1 MYYARPAVYLE
12 RTDATASET
21 VVLRT
26 DIAAFVGIARRGPL
40 DMPVP
45 VESFRQ
51 FQAHFGEFT
60 GAGYLAYA
68 VRGFFENGG
77 RRCWV
82 VRVANRDDIGGAQ
95 AAAATLADVAGRPA
109 LQVEASSPGTW
120 GNALTLE
127 WMLESGATAISRPAE
142 TTARYAVVGSTG
154 GFERGTLVRIEQPG
168 RPTVYRI
175 ISAVDG
181 ERRRLYWIHPEPA
194 GGLPS
199 DRALTEMDLTQ
210 PLRLS
215 RVAYGVTVRESGRV
229 RAVYRNLHLVSGH
242 ERFIGRVLAAPDDRP
257 YWLRQGEWERPPWL
271 RPGEWERPADLPRP
285 AEPIRVRSLV
295 EDGSAIPRPLA
306 FTPGTAI
313 TLTRGSDGLALL
325 GEYDF
330 VGEPVASGD
339 SDFARRRKT
348 RGLQALVGA
357 EEIALVA
364 MPDIL
369 IHPDPDPVYQP
380 QPQPPENPCLPCPP
394 PAPIRTVHQ
403 PVPPGELPPAFDH
416 AAIARLQAALLAHCE
431 TQGDRFAVLSL
442 PYGLATDAGRSREEL
457 LLWRQQFETR
467 YGALYL
473 PWMEVVE
480 PRGTAS
486 TRRIPACGHVTG
498 AIAGT
503 DLAAG
508 VHRAPG
514 NLPLFGVTDLGRVF
528 DDTDH
533 GELNLAGLNVVRGE
547 FGRPPMLAGARTLSH
562 DPDWRFI
569 NIVRLVLT
577 LKKAIGIV
585 VRDIVF
591 EPNDA
596 TTRAAVT
603 ASLIALLQLFFERG
617 AFRGATP
624 EQSYFVRCDDVTTP
638 AEARDSGQLIALVG
652 IAPAAPC
659 EFIVLRVGREHNT
672 LSVTLF
678 ESGETRP

>member
-1 MYYARPAVYLE
+1 MYYARPAVYIE
-12 RTDATASET
+12 RTDATAPET

-68 VRGFFENGG
+68 VRGFFENDG

-95 AAAATLADVAGRPA
+95 AATATLADVAGRSA
-109 LQVEASSPGTW
+109 LRVEASSPGTW

-127 WMLESGATAISRPAE
+127 WMPESGATAISRPAE
-142 TTARYAVVGSTG
+142 TTPRYATVGSTG
-154 GFERGTLVRIEQPG
+154 GFERGTLVRIEQLG
-168 RPTVYRI
+168 KPTVYRI
-175 ISAVDG
+175 ISAVNG
-181 ERRRLYWIHPEPA
+181 ERRRLYWIHPEP
-194 GGLPS
+194 GGELPS

-210 PLRLS
+210 PLRIS
-215 RVAYGVTVRESGRV
+215 RVAYGLTVREGGRV
-229 RAVYRNLHLVSGH
+229 RAVYRNLHLVRSH
-242 ERFIGRVLAAPDDRP
+242 ERFIGRVLAAPDYRP
-257 YWLRQGEWERPPWL
+257 YWLRYGV
-271 RPGEWERPADLPRP
+271 WERPADLPRP
-285 AEPIRVRSLV
+285 AEPIVVQSLV
-295 EDGSAIPRPLA
+295 EDESAIPQPLA

-313 TLTRGSDGLALL
+313 TLTHGTDGLALL
-325 GEYDF
+325 GEFDF
-330 VGEPVASGD
+330 VGEPVAPGD
-339 SDFARRRKT
+339 SDFVRQRKT
-348 RGLQALVGA
+348 RGLQALVGG

-369 IHPDPDPVYQP
+369 IQPDPDPVYQP

-403 PVPPGELPPAFDH
+403 PVPPGELPPAFDS
-416 AAIARLQAALLAHCE
+416 ATIARLQAALLTHCE
-431 TQGDRFAVLSL
+431 TQGDRFAVLSV
-442 PYGLATDAGRSREEL
+442 PYGLATDAARAREEL
-457 LLWRQQFETR
+457 MLWREQFETR
-467 YGALYL
+467 YGALYV
-473 PWMEVVE
+473 PWLEVIE
-480 PRGTAS
+480 PRGTAP

-498 AIAGT
+498 AIART
-503 DLAAG
+503 DLSSG
-508 VHRAPG
+508 VHQAPG
-514 NLPLFGVTDLGRVF
+514 NLPLFGITDLGRVF

-547 FGRPPMLAGARTLSH
+547 FGRPQILGGARTLSH

-569 NIVRLVLT
+569 NIVRLVFT
-577 LKKAIGIV
+577 LKKAIDIV
-585 VRDIVF
+585 MRDVVF
-591 EPNDA
+591 EPNNA

-638 AEARDSGQLIALVG
+638 PEARDLGQLIALIG

-678 ESGETRP
+678 EPEETRP

>member
-12 RTDATASET
+12 RTDATAPEM

-26 DIAAFVGIARRGPL
+26 DIAAFVGITRRGPL

-51 FQAHFGEFT
+51 FAAHFGEFT

-82 VRVANRDDIGGAQ
+82 VRVANRDASGGARP
-95 AAAATLADVAGRPA
+95 ASVTLADLAGRPA
-109 LQVEASSPGTW
+109 LRVEANSPGTW

-127 WMLESGATAISRPAE
+127 WLLESGATAISHPAE
-142 TTARYAVVGSTG
+142 TTPRHATVGSTA
-154 GFERGTLVRIEQPG
+154 GFERGTLVRIEQLG
-168 RPTVYRI
+168 KPTVYRV
-175 ISAVDG
+175 ISAVDDY
-181 ERRRLYWIHPEPA
+181 RHRLYWIPPEP
-194 GGLPS
+194 GDGLPS

-210 PLRLS
+210 PIRIT
-215 RVAYGVTVRESGRV
+215 RVAYGLTAREGGRV
-229 RAVYRNLHLVSGH
+229 RAVYHNLHLVQKH
-242 ERFIGRVLAAPDDRP
+242 ERHIARMLAPPDYRP
-257 YWLRQGEWERPPWL
+257 YWLRQGEWKRPPWL

-285 AEPIRVRSLV
+285 AEPIVVESLV
-295 EDGSAIPRPLA
+295 EDEAAIPRPLA
-306 FTPGTAI
+306 FTPGAAI
-313 TLTRGSDGLALL
+313 AFAGGTDGLALL
-325 GEYDF
+325 TEYDF
-330 VGEPVASGD
+330 VGEPAAPGD
-339 SDFARRRKT
+339 SDFARQRKT
-348 RGLQALVGA
+348 RGLQALVGG

-369 IHPDPDPVYQP
+369 IRPDPDPAYEP
-380 QPQPPENPCLPCPP
+380 LPQPPDNPCLPCPP
-394 PAPIRTVHQ
+394 PAPARTVHQ
-403 PVPPGELPPAFDH
+403 PLPPGELPPGFDN
-416 AAIARLQAALLAHCE
+416 ATISRLQAALLAHCE
-431 TQGDRFAVLSL
+431 TQGDRFAVLSV
-442 PYGLATDAGRSREEL
+442 PYGLATDSAHAREDL
-457 LLWRQQFETR
+457 MLWRQQSETR
-467 YGALYL
+467 YGALYV
-473 PWMEVVE
+473 PWLEVVE
-480 PRGTAS
+480 PRGTAP

-498 AIAGT
+498 AIART
-503 DLAAG
+503 DLASG
-508 VHRAPG
+508 VHQAPG
-514 NLPLFGVTDLGRVF
+514 NLPLFGVTDLGRAF

-547 FGRPPMLAGARTLSH
+547 FGRPPILAGARTLSH

-577 LKKAIGIV
+577 LKKAIAIV
-585 VRDIVF
+585 MQDIVF
-591 EPNDA
+591 EPNNA

-603 ASLIALLQLFFERG
+603 ASLSALLQLFFERG

-638 AEARDSGQLIALVG
+638 PEARDLGQLIALVG

-678 ESGETRP
+678 EPEEIRP